1 MSEADNGAPLVGI
14 GEAARIVG
22 VSPQTL
28 RLWGNEGLVNP
39 VRSEGGTRYYRG
51 EDVRRL
57 RRIKELRS
65 VHGLNT
71 AAIRREL
78 GEAESPE
85 PTDEQASR
93 KELGRRLRSLRTR
106 RRNTLREVSDVTGL
120 SRSFL
125 SMLENGETG
134 ASVASLSALAK
145 FHGTSM
151 RELLGAGLREGSRL
165 LRPEDRRVARMP
177 NGVEIS
183 ELAAGGR
190 LMDPTLYHVPPN
202 AGSDGF
208 YSHQGEEFMYVLKG
222 SIFVEL
228 KDEETYRV
236 QVGDVLYFP
245 STIPHRWW
253 TEDDSAEIVYVNTPP
268 DF

>member
-1 MSEADNGAPLVGI
+1 
-14 GEAARIVG
+14 
-22 VSPQTL
+22 
-28 RLWGNEGLVNP
+28 
-39 VRSEGGTRYYRG
+39 VRSKGGTRYYRD

-57 RRIKELRS
+57 KKIRDLKS

-71 AAIRREL
+71 AAIRREI
-78 GEAESPE
+78 GEAGPPE
-85 PTDEQASR
+85 ATGEQASR
-93 KELGRRLRSLRTR
+93 RELGKRLRSLRTR
-106 RRNTLREVSDVTGL
+106 RRKTLQEVSEATGL

-134 ASVASLSALAK
+134 ASVASLSSIAK
-145 FHGTSM
+145 YHGTSM

-165 LRPEDRRVARMP
+165 LRPGDRRVAEMP
-177 NGVEIS
+177 NGVRIS

-190 LMDPTLYHVPPN
+190 LMDPTLYQVPPR

-222 SIFVEL
+222 SIFVDL
-228 KDEETYRV
+228 KDEDTYEVRA
-236 QVGDVLYFP
+236 GDVLYFP

-253 TEDDSAEIVYVNTPP
+253 TEDEAAEIVYVNTPP

>member
-1 MSEADNGAPLVGI
+1 MSVADDGGPLVGI
-14 GEAARIVG
+14 GEAARLVG

-28 RLWGNEGLVNP
+28 RLWSNEGLVHP
-39 VRSEGGTRYYRG
+39 VRSKGGTRYYRDQ
-51 EDVRRL
+51 DVRRL
-57 RRIKELRS
+57 KEIRDLKT
-65 VHGLNT
+65 VHGLNI
-71 AAIRREL
+71 AAIRREI
-78 GEAESPE
+78 GAAEPPGWTS
-85 PTDEQASR
+85 EQSSR
-93 KELGRRLRSLRTR
+93 KDLGKRLRSLRSR
-106 RRNTLREVSDVTGL
+106 RRKTLQEVSEATGL

-134 ASVASLSALAK
+134 ASVASLSSIAR

-151 RELLGAGLREGSRL
+151 RELLGAGMREGSRL
-165 LRPEDRRVARMP
+165 LRPDDRRVAEMP
-177 NGVEIS
+177 NGVRIS

-190 LMDPTLYHVPPN
+190 LMDPTLYQVPPN

-208 YSHQGEEFMYVLKG
+208 YSHQGEEFVYVLEG

-228 KDEETYRV
+228 KDEETY
-236 QVGDVLYFP
+236 QVRAGDVLYFP

-253 TEDDSAEIVYVNTPP
+253 TEDEAAEVVYVNTPP